1 MKKTFKYLLSLV
13 AVVAVSMAFTACTNE
28 DDVDFGPVGTWSVN
42 CTKVT
47 APGWTAEQTADLQQ
61 LMNKVACLD
70 QTLADPVEDEGDS
83 EDEEKEEPLDLTKL
97 SDKSETQAK
106 YYLNYAMETA
116 YQYINNDE
124 TLLESLPD
132 GAVITFTLYRISGSN
147 RLVSNTATVSKKDGK
162 LSAAYDYTISLKK

>member
-1 MKKTFKYLLSLV
+1 MSLV
-13 AVVAVSMAFTACTNE
+13 AVTVISMAFAACTNE

-70 QTLADPVEDEGDS
+70 QTLADPVEDEGDE
-83 EDEEKEEPLDLTKL
+83 EDDKEKEPPLDLTQLK
-97 SDKSETQAK
+97 DKSETQAK
-106 YYLNYAMETA
+106 YYLNYAMETG

-124 TLLESLPD
+124 ALLESLPN
-132 GAVITFTLYRISGSN
+132 GSVITFTLYRISGSN

-162 LSAAYDYTISLKK
+162 LSTAYDYTIDLKK